1 MNRRFSVPM
10 ITDQTRSLYVIACL
24 TKLPRVQPAWAT
36 PRKLRRRSS
45 VATVTTHTQNIR

>member
-10 ITDQTRSLYVIACL
+10 ITDPTRSLYAIGCL
-24 TKLPRVQPAWAT
+24 TKLPRVQPDWAT

-45 VATVTTHTQNIR
+45 MATVITQTQNIR